1 MKEMLESVLPT
12 LLIISIIV
20 LVIQVVIIIKLNA
33 VLEGQ
38 RTIASSQLE
47 LMDVVEKS
55 MTLKLDP
62 PNISHSQKRRTMWN

>member
-47 LMDVVEKS
+47 LMDVVEK
-55 MTLKLDP
+55 
-62 PNISHSQKRRTMWN
+62 